1 MKAEAVESPREAGL
15 DAFMASLVDVQSKVK
30 ELQAKYPDPSSIPKT
45 ALVPAE
51 DEEISVR
58 RQVRRLEE
66 KTKSEADKKKDSER
80 KKEGKE
86 KDSERRREGKEKDS
100 DKRREGKTRGGA
112 RHKDKERDKAPAL
125 ASVSEVQSPDPS
137 ALPKAPAPAAGSNP
151 LFGSMQA
158 WGSTA

>member
-86 KDSERRREGKEKDS
+86 KDS